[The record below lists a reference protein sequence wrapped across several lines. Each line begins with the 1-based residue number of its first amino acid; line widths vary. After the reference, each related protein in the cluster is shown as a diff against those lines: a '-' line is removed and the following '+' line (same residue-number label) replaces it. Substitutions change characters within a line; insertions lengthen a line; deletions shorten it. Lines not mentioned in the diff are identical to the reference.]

1 MANKTKT
8 KTESEYLQEVQ
19 EAMIQLRKN
28 TAVRKAKSDRL
39 KTFWTNPQN
48 RERMIRLRNTPESK
62 RKQSES
68 MKSFLRNHPEQKI
81 KRIEHLNL
89 KWIRAAAIAARKR
102 KKLES

>member
-1 MANKTKT
+1 
-8 KTESEYLQEVQ
+8 
-19 EAMIQLRKN
+19 
-28 TAVRKAKSDRL
+28 
-39 KTFWTNPQN
+39 
-48 RERMIRLRNTPESK
+48 MIRLRNTPESK